1 MRPISN
7 CVSLRARLIKVT
19 EASLWIFGV
28 ASLGFFLTLQLRQRA
43 GAQEALQQFYAAQ
56 STDGFLD
63 AVEQAIVEAD
73 QSYWSQAR
81 ITAYELNAAPAA
93 NTAIAVLRV
102 PRLSLEAPVFEGA
115 LDHEL
120 DRGPGW
126 IRGTAPV
133 GSRGNLA
140 IAGHRDGFFRA
151 LKDIREGDV
160 IEVLGSVTRTRYRVE
175 ETSIVAPDAIHVL
188 DPTDAA
194 VLTLVT
200 CYPFYF
206 VGHAPERFIV
216 RAIAEAI

>member
-1 MRPISN
+1 
-7 CVSLRARLIKVT
+7 VSLRARLLAVA
-19 EASLWIFGV
+19 EAGLWIVGV
-28 ASLGFFLTLQLRQRA
+28 ASLGFFLMLQLQQRA

-56 STDGFLD
+56 SADGSLNT
-63 AVEQAIVEAD
+63 VEQAIVEAD
-73 QSYWSQAR
+73 KSHWSQAR
-81 ITAYELNAAPAA
+81 ITAYEINAVPAA
-93 NTAIAVLRV
+93 NSAIAVLRI
-102 PRLSLEAPVFEGA
+102 PRLALEAPVFEGA

-126 IRGTAPV
+126 IRGTASV
-133 GSRGNLA
+133 GSGGNLA

-151 LKDIREGDV
+151 LKDVREGDL
-160 IEVLGSVTRTRYRVE
+160 IEVLGSATRMRYRVE
-175 ETSIVAPDAIHVL
+175 EISIVAPDAVHVL
-188 DPTDAA
+188 DPTQDP